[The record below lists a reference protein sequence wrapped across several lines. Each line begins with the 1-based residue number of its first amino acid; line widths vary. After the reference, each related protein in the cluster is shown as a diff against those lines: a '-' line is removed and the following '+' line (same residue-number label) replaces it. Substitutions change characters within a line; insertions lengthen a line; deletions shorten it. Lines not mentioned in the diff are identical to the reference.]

1 MLTQPRALVRVVW
14 KLASRLCS
22 GAGSSQNTKVLN
34 CVVLRGWLLI
44 LFLAVCTAAA
54 NSRPSHQPD
63 TPTADS
69 HPSAAQPPDDAKQ
82 PLTAGSE
89 EAKPSSDKKDAAS
102 HYPMPASPQARAR
115 ARLRRP
121 SSPGKCTWSCATQW
135 TGPIYKGIR
144 RLPFSTK

>member
-1 MLTQPRALVRVVW
+1 MLTYQRAVLRLVW
-14 KLASRLCS
+14 NFAAGLCS
-22 GAGSSQNTKVLN
+22 GAGSSQNTTVLN

-89 EAKPSSDKKDAAS
+89 EPKPRSDKHDPRG
-102 HYPMPASPQARAR
+102 HNPTPASPQGYSLRSPARA
-115 ARLRRP
+115 
-121 SSPGKCTWSCATQW
+121 
-135 TGPIYKGIR
+135 
-144 RLPFSTK
+144 